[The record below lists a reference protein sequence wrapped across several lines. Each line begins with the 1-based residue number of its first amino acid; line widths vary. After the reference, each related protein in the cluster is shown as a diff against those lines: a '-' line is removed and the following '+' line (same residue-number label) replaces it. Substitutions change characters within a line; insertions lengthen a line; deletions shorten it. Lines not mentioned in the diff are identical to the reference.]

1 VTGTALSAWKV
12 CRGAVL
18 TAPLCALLGAC
29 GAGGRGVPE
38 LAARSPAERAAAFDH
53 VAEIAGQA
61 GDGAVAER
69 LYRRAMADRPGWIEP
84 QIGLGRLFLRRSDL
98 ESARV
103 QFEKAA
109 RLAPGDGRP
118 VAGLAGVALAEHH
131 PDAALQGYARALA
144 LTPGDSAALNGDGV
158 ALDQLGRHA
167 EAQAQYRAVLARDPE
182 NRVARNNLGL
192 SLALDGR
199 AAEALPL
206 LSALAE
212 GPDAVARNRQNLALA
227 LALLGRD
234 TEAVTAASVDEAP
247 AVAKSDVALLDV
259 LRQGVQAPAMGMAG
273 PAPLAVPLVGSAPS
287 S

>member
-1 VTGTALSAWKV
+1 MTGTALSAWQV

-18 TAPLCALLGAC
+18 AVPLCALLGAC
-29 GAGGRGVPE
+29 GSGSRGAPE
-38 LAARSPAERAAAFDH
+38 LAARSPTERATAYDH

-61 GDGAVAER
+61 GDGAAAER
-69 LYRRAMADRPGWIEP
+69 LYRQAMAGRPGWIEP
-84 QIGLGRLFLRRSDL
+84 QIGLGRLFLRRGDL
-98 ESARV
+98 EGARA
-103 QFEKAA
+103 QFETAA
-109 RLAPGDGRP
+109 HQAPDDGRP

-131 PDAALQGYARALA
+131 PDAALQGYTRALA
-144 LTPGDSAALNGDGV
+144 LTPGDSAALNGKGV
-158 ALDQLGRHA
+158 ALDQLGRHV
-167 EAQAQYRAVLARDPE
+167 EAQAQYRAMLARDPE
-182 NRVARNNLGL
+182 NRAARNNLGL

-212 GPDAVARNRQNLALA
+212 GPAAVARNRQNLALA

-259 LRQGVQAPAMGMAG
+259 LRQGVQASTVGTAG
-273 PAPLAVPLVGSAPS
+273 PAPLAAPLAGSAPS